1 MSLNLN
7 NSNDIICNSLHLI
20 ENGALVDIN
29 DKISASG
36 GYTQSEADNLFY
48 TKTYLNNA
56 LSNKVD
62 TSALSNYYNKS
73 QIDNTFTSYYLK
85 TDIDNTFTNYYSS
98 TYIDTNFYNKTY
110 IDALNTSS
118 SEYVKLNTTEYVVTV
133 ASKTSIHLYH
143 GSGSS
148 LAYFIDGDESPIL
161 LFKPGK
167 NISLIYQTVVTMDT
181 L

>member
-1 MSLNLN
+1 M
-7 NSNDIICNSLHLI
+7 
-20 ENGALVDIN
+20 
-29 DKISASG
+29 K
-36 GYTQSEADNLFY
+36 TEADNLFY

-62 TSALSNYYNKS
+62 TSALNSYYTKT
-73 QIDNTFTSYYLK
+73 QVDTTFTSYYLK
-85 TDIDNTFTNYYSS
+85 TEIDTAFTNYYSK

-133 ASKTSIHLYH
+133 ASKTSIHLYS